1 MNTVTKAAARA
12 TRIVCGGRAD
22 LRYKSRRAHRAN
34 RRAARQA
41 CRAASLVV
49 GDDVEVFDDIRDT
62 HVVDARDIA

>member
-12 TRIVCGGRAD
+12 TRTVCGGRAD
-22 LRYKSRRAHRAN
+22 LRYKSRLAHRAN

-49 GDDVEVFDDIRDT
+49 GDAADAFDDT
-62 HVVDARDIA
+62 HVVDDRDIA